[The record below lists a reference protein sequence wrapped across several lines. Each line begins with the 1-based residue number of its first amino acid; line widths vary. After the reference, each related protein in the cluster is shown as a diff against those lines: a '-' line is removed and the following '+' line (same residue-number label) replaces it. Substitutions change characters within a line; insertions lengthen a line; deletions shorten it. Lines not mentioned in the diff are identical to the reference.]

1 MNSLPFRALVL
12 IAALGLAGC
21 ADEGAKRF
29 KSQPVVTSFAEGSID
44 TVTVDVLD
52 PEAAEQIELV
62 APDGTVIAAFRVD
75 RERVTG
81 DYRGGQPT
89 MGVGV
94 GVGNGGWN
102 GGGVGVGTGIGFG
115 FPLGGTSYSSETK
128 TRSIGQ
134 VKLPDMAAYRANWTQ
149 WQARVTFPGKRVV
162 TIGAPPP
169 PPGIVRSQARPVFAV
184 CNSASSSA
192 MRAFIAPTRVRRRRA

>member
-1 MNSLPFRALVL
+1 MIALQNSFLVL
-12 IAALGLAGC
+12 LAAICLAGC
-21 ADEGAKRF
+21 ADDGTKRM
-29 KSQPVVTSFAEGSID
+29 KTQPVVTSFAEGSVD

-62 APDGTVIAAFRVD
+62 APDGNILTAFRID
-75 RERVTG
+75 RDKVTG
-81 DYRGGQPT
+81 TSGGGQPS

-115 FPLGGTSYSSETK
+115 FPLGDTGYSHETR

-134 VKLPDMAAYRANWTQ
+134 VKLPDMAAYRADWTK
-149 WQARVTFPGKRVV
+149 WQARITFPGKRVV
-162 TIGAPPP
+162 TIAAPPP
-169 PPGIVRSQARPVFAV
+169 PPA
-184 CNSASSSA
+184 
-192 MRAFIAPTRVRRRRA
+192 

>member
-75 RERVTG
+75 REKVTG

-169 PPGIVRSQARPVFAV
+169 PPA
-184 CNSASSSA
+184 
-192 MRAFIAPTRVRRRRA
+192 